1 MRRSNQIAQPVQH
14 VECKV
19 STYLWWAE
27 MCVAKIKLAGLT
39 TALDFYG
46 TATSENVNG
55 IKPEGVF

>member
-1 MRRSNQIAQPVQH
+1 
-14 VECKV
+14 
-19 STYLWWAE
+19 

-55 IKPEGVF
+55 IKPERVF